1 MGVEASGSWRFGG
14 TSFWSERCR
23 LPDRPSSRFASTT
36 PPLCPRGFSTDG
48 RPPFAS
54 WTQLAQ
60 WAGSRTDLFPP
71 ALCAQFGQLHS
82 NGKPHSFAHTKR
94 VVERAFDRPF
104 DDVFESFEKEPIGC
118 GAIAQVYKGVL
129 KADILPPEYTAPK
142 AHAEPS
148 PTGGEPPRQTEVPT
162 TAVALKVLHPNVHLT
177 VARDL
182 KIMHFFAATLNL
194 LPGMVWL
201 SLPEEV
207 GVFGEMMNQQLDLRI
222 ESANLTRFEA
232 NFAHR
237 RGAAV
242 SFPRPVPN
250 FGTRDLLVEEFE
262 KGCPLK
268 WFLRNGGAAYDPQ
281 LANMGLDAFLVRP
294 LSLLPPR
301 SLSLFIFAQGD

>member
-1 MGVEASGSWRFGG
+1 
-14 TSFWSERCR
+14 
-23 LPDRPSSRFASTT
+23 
-36 PPLCPRGFSTDG
+36 
-48 RPPFAS
+48 
-54 WTQLAQ
+54 
-60 WAGSRTDLFPP
+60 
-71 ALCAQFGQLHS
+71 
-82 NGKPHSFAHTKR
+82 
-94 VVERAFDRPF
+94 
-104 DDVFESFEKEPIGC
+104 VFESFEREPIGC
-118 GAIAQVYKGVL
+118 GAIAQVYKAVL
-129 KADILPPEYTAPK
+129 RADILPPEYRAPK
-142 AHAEPS
+142 AHAEPG
-148 PTGGEPPRQTEVPT
+148 PALIGGVVSGGDPRQVEVPT
-162 TAVALKVLHPNVHLT
+162 TAVALKVLHPSVHKT

-182 KIMHFFAATLNL
+182 KIMHFFASALNL

-262 KGCPLK
+262 NGCPLK

-281 LANMGLDAFLVRP
+281 LANMGLDAFLVSASPLCETPDTCRP
-294 LSLLPPR
+294 PCADLGLPSLPSRQKMLLLDNFTRMSPPSR
-301 SLSLFIFAQGD
+301 ARPIATHFS